1 MMLSTSPSALLRL
14 FLSLFV
20 LLVSSPLRARAL
32 TNVTVD
38 RNSPAVSYS
47 PMDPGLW
54 REGWPGVR
62 ISGDGRAKA
71 AFGFTGEIVFSNLVC
86 LILKPNTKIGV
97 AIYYQGW
104 LWSQPTTFLAQVDDR
119 MPITLD
125 LTDRTDGQPADNA
138 TAVPRAAVTILITQ
152 NLTEAPHQVVLSK
165 GDGQREVIVGSFM

>member
-1 MMLSTSPSALLRL
+1 MTLST
-14 FLSLFV
+14 
-20 LLVSSPLRARAL
+20 PLRALLQLWFSLFLLLSSSLRVWAL

-71 AFGFTGEIVFSNLVC
+71 AFGFTGMIVCSHFAAIMLRP
-86 LILKPNTKIGV
+86 LPGIGV

-104 LWSQPTTFLAQVDDR
+104 LWSQPTTFFAQVDDR
-119 MPITLD
+119 LPITLD
-125 LTDRTDGQPADNA
+125 LTDRTDGQPANNT
-138 TAVPRAAVTILITQ
+138 TAVPRAAVTILIAQ
-152 NLTEAPHQVVLSK
+152 NLTEAAHQVVLSK
-165 GDGQREVIVGSFM
+165 EDGQREVIVGSFM